1 MIKIDKY
8 DVDTGIYY
16 DPKEHF
22 WIKISDNHARIG
34 MSPLIQETSGAF
46 VAIQMNSPEM
56 QLNKGDSFGTI
67 EAEKHVGP
75 LKIPLTGKL
84 ININDH
90 VVENPRLINY
100 DPYGDGWLIEMEL
113 TNFDAE
119 VPELIYGEQNIIE
132 WFESELKKFD
142 DKGWIAQ

>member
-8 DVDTGIYY
+8 DVDTSLFY
-16 DPKEHF
+16 DADEHY
-22 WIKISDNHARIG
+22 WVKITDNVARVG

-46 VAIQMNSPEM
+46 VAVQMNALGKAFS
-56 QLNKGDSFGTI
+56 KGEGFGTI

-75 LKIPLTGKL
+75 LKVPLSGKVTK
-84 ININDH
+84 INEEVI
-90 VVENPRLINY
+90 ENPRLINY

-113 TNFDAE
+113 TNAEAE
-119 VPELIYGEQNIIE
+119 VLDLIIGEDKVIE
-132 WFESELKKFD
+132 WFNSELKKFE